1 MNILPIFPRN
11 VEFNN
16 INFNIKKKTNGKI
29 NILLTYNNQEF
40 IIQTPDLYQEIN
52 TIIDKDN
59 FYELNINI
67 IDKYNKKNLFY
78 DFLEKLDKFF
88 INYITNNTKLFDNHK
103 IKYKSILRKSNN
115 IDRYI
120 KIKLLKEN
128 IINNNLKII
137 CNNNLIDINNL
148 KGKSTIK
155 MLLDIN
161 AIWINQ
167 NNCGIYIK
175 PIIINKSI
183 TKEFSFINETENNI
197 LESDVDTNSKSITEP
212 KFNNKLE
219 KISEDSVLNNN
230 IHNNNNLNKTN
241 VKENRVLSSS
251 INNTNKYSISNTNK
265 SNIITNKYSIDNDL
279 SSTSS
284 DEDLSP
290 CLNNNIDDDMTTVN
304 YNQLSDIVEY
314 NNN

>member
-1 MNILPIFPRN
+1 MLNLIILIL
-11 VEFNN
+11 
-16 INFNIKKKTNGKI
+16 ILKKKTNGKI